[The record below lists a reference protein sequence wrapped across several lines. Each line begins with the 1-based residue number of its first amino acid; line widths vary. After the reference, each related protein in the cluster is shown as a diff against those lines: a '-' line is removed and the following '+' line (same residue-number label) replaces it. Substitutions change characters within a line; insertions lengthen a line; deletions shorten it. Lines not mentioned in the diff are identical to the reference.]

1 MDRFALCYLCKIADK
16 LRASLPGDLHLAITW
31 SIAVHSDV
39 VDALIR
45 VAGMGRVDAGT
56 SVYGGCDILA
66 LTKHGRGGLQ
76 RWAFG
81 SVTERI
87 LGVTKLPRFI
97 VRPQNTGD
105 DGEELRRL

>member
-1 MDRFALCYLCKIADK
+1 M
-16 LRASLPGDLHLAITW
+16 
-31 SIAVHSDV
+31 HSDV

-87 LGVTKLPRFI
+87 LGATKLPGFI